1 MSINAGARGD
11 AFFMGFVV
19 TCLNQKLFL
28 MSETVSSALFGNDR
42 TRHPTLGM
50 KTDFALQHWIT
61 DVTHGWSSTVGR
73 SQFNRNQMAFLWIKI
88 LIECVYVSNAGAL
101 MCLCMWMCV
110 LYLWISCA
118 VVAGMYPWSQS
129 SHWANCQ
136 HRPAGSANTA
146 ALLSR
151 GFSGALCVWHK
162 RSGWESLTSTAIR
175 WGFQTNMWK
184 DTLHFPQNCYGW
196 ISDES
201 TIYSTLT
208 CMMTIEKKKKFPLKL
223 FLLRNWW

>member
-1 MSINAGARGD
+1 MFEPETISHEWNCIFSSVWEWQDKTSYTWNEDWFCPTA
-11 AFFMGFVV
+11 
-19 TCLNQKLFL
+19 LNHWRYAW
-28 MSETVSSALFGNDR
+28 MI
-42 TRHPTLGM
+42 
-50 KTDFALQHWIT
+50 QHC
-61 DVTHGWSSTVGR
+61 R
-73 SQFNRNQMAFLWIKI
+73 AKEYKI
-88 LIECVYVSNAGAL
+88 LIECVYVANAGAL

-136 HRPAGSANTA
+136 RRPAGSANTA

-208 CMMTIEKKKKFPLKL
+208 CMMTIEKK
-223 FLLRNWW
+223 